1 MDPSNTNVIGVLQAV
16 NKMSGYYTKDDEKMI
31 KLIASLTGVN
41 LKNSLQFD
49 E

>member
-1 MDPSNTNVIGVLQAV
+1 MDPSNTNIIGVFQAV
-16 NKMSGYYTKDDEKMI
+16 NKMNGYYTKDDEKMI
-31 KLIASLTGVN
+31 KLIASLTGIN